1 LRGAFGHAQIHSRKH
16 AYVGQLFSATS
27 QSQGSNIF
35 SSEKRLEL
43 CMKHF
48 SSPLTSFKEKMPFS
62 ERGVRAMGWEN
73 HRQQVSRWKLL
84 TRVKVADPSFR

>member
-1 LRGAFGHAQIHSRKH
+1 
-16 AYVGQLFSATS
+16 
-27 QSQGSNIF
+27 
-35 SSEKRLEL
+35 
-43 CMKHF
+43 MKHF